1 MTIMK
6 TKSDIIIKVLSL
18 GIGLAVGIVL
28 IAKVFFELSYDSFYK
43 DIDRVYNINTWI
55 SMQGNEKDYGQVSG
69 AVAVGFMEEV
79 PGVEAGTRTTYV
91 FNGDTYLDEEGNKLK
106 ATLVCADTCFFKVF
120 DRPILAGD
128 PVKALGKWGSVM
140 VSRSFAEKIADQ
152 VGNDGSVTPDQ
163 VGNDGNVTPDQVG
176 NDGSV
181 TPDQVGN
188 DGSVTPDQVGND
200 GSVTPDLIGGLSSI
214 IGKQLA
220 NEDMP
225 GLKMTIEGV
234 FEDFPKNGSLSYD
247 ILLSMD
253 TYGKQSTDNWNGN
266 DRYKGY
272 VKLMPGVDPNTLADA
287 IRKMQEAHQ
296 PLEQIEAQGTSFKY
310 FLKSF
315 SKMHTSAPEVRQQV
329 VLLSIVAALLILISL
344 LNYILI
350 VISSM
355 VKRSKEVGVRK
366 CYGAEGKH
374 IYGMLTKEALL
385 HIVLSLV
392 LAAIIIFAGRSIVEN
407 LLGVPFTTLLVPQSM
422 VAIGAVIL
430 FVLIISIVVPAELYQ
445 RIPVYAALKNYTENS
460 RNWKLGLLGVQVL
473 INVFLVVMMLV
484 IGRQYQVVT
493 HADTGYD
500 YDNLYYI
507 SLFDGNRQAVTRA
520 VRALESLPEV
530 SGVATAYN
538 LPFNGSNG
546 DNVYLPDDDRELFNI
561 ADQYECSD
569 GFYEL
574 MGIEFLEGRAPRDS
588 SEIVVDEKFVKKMA
602 EFTDWSD
609 GAVGKQVFIT
619 GHDRSRDSQRSY
631 FTISGVYKSY
641 IIGNLTGVDQRP
653 SALFYGEI
661 GSMSSWMPHVLF
673 KMADQVGH
681 DVMTGSEHN
690 VMTGSDRSS
699 LGKVKATLEQALEG
713 REINIVSY
721 EEQMRAA
728 YDDSKKM
735 RNTMA
740 LGAVFSLLI
749 ALLGLIG
756 FIKDESLRRSKEMAV
771 RKINGATTRNIL
783 GVFSMDIMKLSIAA
797 ALIACIGAF
806 FVARRWLEQFAEKVS
821 LNPLYFIGGTLLVL
835 AIVLGV
841 VVLNCLRI
849 ARANPVDSL
858 KNE

>member
-1 MTIMK
+1 M
-6 TKSDIIIKVLSL
+6 
-18 GIGLAVGIVL
+18 GLAVGIVL

-43 DIDRVYNINTWI
+43 DIDRVYTINTWI
-55 SMQGNEKDYGQVSG
+55 SRLGDEKDFGQVSG

-79 PGVEAGTRTTYV
+79 PGVEAGTRTTFV
-91 FNGDTYLDEEGNKLK
+91 FNGDTYMDEDGNKLK
-106 ATLVCADTCFFKVF
+106 GTLVCADTCFFQVF

-140 VSRSFAEKIADQ
+140 VSRSFAEKILRSAQDDIST
-152 VGNDGSVTPDQ
+152 V
-163 VGNDGNVTPDQVG
+163 
-176 NDGSV
+176 
-181 TPDQVGN
+181 
-188 DGSVTPDQVGND
+188 
-200 GSVTPDLIGGLSSI
+200 
-214 IGKQLA
+214 IGKQIY

-225 GLKMTIEGV
+225 DLKLTIEGV
-234 FEDFPKNGSLSYD
+234 FEDFPKNGTLDYD

-253 TYGKQSTDNWNGN
+253 TYGKQSTDNWLGN

-272 VKLMPGVDPNTLADA
+272 VKLMPGVDPATLTDA

-296 PLEQIEAQGTSFKY
+296 PLEQIEAQGTSLRY
-310 FLKSF
+310 FLKPF
-315 SKMHTSAPEVRQQV
+315 SKMHTSDPEVKSQV

-374 IYGMLTKEALL
+374 IYGMLTKEASL
-385 HIVLSLV
+385 HIFLSLA

-407 LLGVPFTTLLVPQSM
+407 LLGVPFTTLLVPQSIL
-422 VAIGAVIL
+422 AITAVL
-430 FVLIISIVVPAELYQ
+430 VFVLIISIVVPAELYQ

-473 INVFLVVMMLV
+473 INVFLVVMMLI
-484 IGRQYQVVT
+484 IGRQYQKIS

-507 SLFDGNRQAVTRA
+507 SIFDGDRQAITRA
-520 VRALESLPEV
+520 VRTLESLPEV

-538 LPFNGSNG
+538 LPFQGSNG

-569 GFYEL
+569 GFYDL
-574 MGIEFLEGRAPRDS
+574 MGIDFLEGRAPRDS

-602 EFTDWSD
+602 EFADWSD

-619 GHDRSRDSQRSY
+619 GHDRSRDSQRRY

-673 KMADQVGH
+673 KLRDSS
-681 DVMTGSEHN
+681 T
-690 VMTGSDRSS
+690 S
-699 LGKVKATLEQALEG
+699 LGMAKEALESALEG
-713 REINIVSY
+713 REINIFSY
-721 EEQMRAA
+721 EEQMRAL

-735 RNTMA
+735 RDTMA
-740 LGAVFSLLI
+740 LGSVFSLLI

-771 RKINGATTRNIL
+771 RKINGATTQDIL
-783 GVFSMDIMKLSIAA
+783 GIFAMDIMKLSAVMA
-797 ALIACIGAF
+797 VIACVGAF
-806 FVARRWLEQFAEKVS
+806 FVARRWLEQFAEKVP
-821 LNPLYFIGGTLLVL
+821 LNPLYFICGAVLVL
-835 AIVLGV
+835 LIVLGV

-849 ARANPVDSL
+849 ASANPVESL

>member
-1 MTIMK
+1 MRMK
-6 TKSDIIIKVLSL
+6 RKNDILIKVLSL
-18 GIGLAVGIVL
+18 GVGLAVGIVL

-43 DIDRVYNINTWI
+43 DIDRVYTINTWF
-55 SMQGNEKDYGQVSG
+55 SQHGDEGDYGQVSG

-79 PGVEAGTRTTYV
+79 PGVEAGTRTTTV

-106 ATLVCADTCFFKVF
+106 GTLVCADTCFFQVF
-120 DRPILAGD
+120 DRPILAGN
-128 PVKALGKWGSVM
+128 PVKILGKWGGVM
-140 VSRSFAEKIADQ
+140 VSRSFAEK
-152 VGNDGSVTPDQ
+152 
-163 VGNDGNVTPDQVG
+163 
-176 NDGSV
+176 
-181 TPDQVGN
+181 
-188 DGSVTPDQVGND
+188 
-200 GSVTPDLIGGLSSI
+200 LGGVQEA
-214 IGKQLA
+214 IGKQVY
-220 NEDMP
+220 NEDMA
-225 GLKMTIEGV
+225 GLKLPIEGV
-234 FEDFPKNGSLSYD
+234 FEDFPKNGSLDYD
-247 ILLSMD
+247 ILLSIE
-253 TYGKQSTDNWNGN
+253 TYGKQSTDNWLGN

-272 VKLMPGVDPNTLADA
+272 VKLMPGVDPATLTDA

-296 PLEQIEAQGTSFKY
+296 PIEMIEAQGTSLRY
-310 FLKSF
+310 FLKPF
-315 SKMHTSAPEVRQQV
+315 SKMHTSAPEVRQMV
-329 VLLSIVAALLILISL
+329 FLLSIVAALMILISL

-350 VISSM
+350 VISSL

-392 LAAIIIFAGRSIVEN
+392 LAAVIIFAGRSIIEN
-407 LLGVPFTTLLVPQSM
+407 LLGVPFQTLLVPQSTM
-422 VAIGAVIL
+422 AIAAVIL
-430 FVLIISIVVPAELYQ
+430 FVLVISIVVPAELYQ

-473 INVFLVVMMLV
+473 INVFLVVMMLI
-484 IGRQYQVVT
+484 IGRQYQKVS

-507 SLFDGNRQAVTRA
+507 SLFDGDRQAVARA

-538 LPFNGSNG
+538 LPFDGSSG

-569 GFYEL
+569 GFYDL

-588 SEIVVDEKFVKKMA
+588 SEIVVDEKFVAKMS

-619 GHDRSRDSQRSY
+619 GHDRLSDTERRY

-641 IIGNLTGVDQRP
+641 LIGNLTGVDPRP

-661 GSMSSWMPHVLF
+661 GSMSSFMPHVLF
-673 KMADQVGH
+673 KIPGQAGN
-681 DVMTGSEHN
+681 GGNE
-690 VMTGSDRSS
+690 S
-699 LGKVKATLEQALEG
+699 LAKVKETLESALEG
-713 REINIVSY
+713 REINIISY

-728 YDDSKKM
+728 YSDINKM

-740 LGAVFSLLI
+740 IGAVFSLLI

-756 FIKDESLRRSKEMAV
+756 FIRDESLRRSKEMAV
-771 RKINGATTRNIL
+771 RKINGATNREIL
-783 GVFSMDIMKLSIAA
+783 GVFSTGIMKLSAVMA
-797 ALIACIGAF
+797 VIACVAAF

-821 LNPLYFIGGTLLVL
+821 LNPLYFIGGAALVL
-835 AIVLGV
+835 LIVLAV

-849 ARANPVDSL
+849 ARANPVESL

>member
-1 MTIMK
+1 MK
-6 TKSDIIIKVLSL
+6 TKSDIWIKVLSL

-43 DIDRVYNINTWI
+43 DIDRVYTINTWY
-55 SMQGNEKDYGQVSG
+55 SHQGEEKDYGQVSG

-79 PGVEAGTRTTYV
+79 PGVEAGTRTTFV

-140 VSRSFAEKIADQ
+140 VSRSFAEKILRSAQDDNKGALTKDDKG
-152 VGNDGSVTPDQ
+152 VILSETKNLSDV
-163 VGNDGNVTPDQVG
+163 
-176 NDGSV
+176 
-181 TPDQVGN
+181 
-188 DGSVTPDQVGND
+188 
-200 GSVTPDLIGGLSSI
+200 IGYI
-214 IGKQLA
+214 IA
-220 NEDMP
+220 NEDMS

-234 FEDFPKNGSLSYD
+234 FEDFPKNGSLDYD
-247 ILLSMD
+247 ILLSME
-253 TYGKQSTDNWNGN
+253 TYGKQSTDNWLGN

-272 VKLMPGVDPNTLADA
+272 VKLMPGVDPNTLTDA

-296 PLEQIEAQGTSFKY
+296 PLERIEAQGTSLRY
-310 FLKSF
+310 FLKPF
-315 SKMHTSAPEVRQQV
+315 SKMHTSAPEVRQTV
-329 VLLSIVAALLILISL
+329 ILLSIVAALLILISL

-374 IYGMLTKEALL
+374 IYVMLTKEASV
-385 HIVLSLV
+385 HILLSLV
-392 LAAIIIFAGRSIVEN
+392 LAAVIIFAGRGIVEN
-407 LLGVPFTTLLVPQSM
+407 LLGVPFTTLLVPQSF

-473 INVFLVVMMLV
+473 INVFLVVMMLI
-484 IGRQYQVVT
+484 IGRQYQKVS

-507 SLFDGNRQAVTRA
+507 SLFDGDRQAVTRA

-530 SGVATAYN
+530 RGVATAYN

-546 DNVYLPDDDRELFNI
+546 DNVYLPDDNRELFNI
-561 ADQYECSD
+561 ADQYECSS
-569 GFYEL
+569 GFYDL

-588 SEIVVDEKFVKKMA
+588 SEIVVDEKFVTKMA

-619 GHDRSRDSQRSY
+619 GHERSRDSERSF
-631 FTISGVYKSY
+631 FTISGVYTSY

-673 KMADQVGH
+673 KIDSSASPQNDRWRSQNDRWRSQNDRWRSQNDKKNLWNDSRSVILRRSKADE
-681 DVMTGSEHN
+681 GSPA
-690 VMTGSDRSS
+690 
-699 LGKVKATLEQALEG
+699 LQKVKDALEKALEG

-756 FIKDESLRRSKEMAV
+756 FIRDESLRRSKEMAV
-771 RKINGATTRNIL
+771 RKINGATTRDIL
-783 GVFSMDIMKLSIAA
+783 GVFATDIMKLSGVMAV
-797 ALIACIGAF
+797 LACIGAF

-821 LNPLYFIGGTLLVL
+821 LNPLYFIGGAVLVL

>member
-1 MTIMK
+1 MK

-43 DIDRVYNINTWI
+43 DIDRVYTINTWY
-55 SMQGNEKDYGQVSG
+55 SHQGDEHDYGQVSG
-69 AVAVGFMEEV
+69 AVSVGFMEEV
-79 PGVEAGTRTTYV
+79 PGVEAGTRTTFV
-91 FNGDTYLDEEGNKLK
+91 FNGDTYLDENGNKLK

-120 DRPILAGD
+120 DRPTLAGD
-128 PVKALGKWGSVM
+128 PVKVLGKWGSVM
-140 VSRSFAEKIADQ
+140 VSRSFAEKM
-152 VGNDGSVTPDQ
+152 
-163 VGNDGNVTPDQVG
+163 
-176 NDGSV
+176 
-181 TPDQVGN
+181 
-188 DGSVTPDQVGND
+188 
-200 GSVTPDLIGGLSSI
+200 GGVQEC
-214 IGKQLA
+214 IGKQIA
-220 NEDMP
+220 NADMD
-225 GLKMTIEGV
+225 GLKLTIEGV
-234 FEDFPKNGSLSYD
+234 FEDFPKNGSLDYD
-247 ILLSMD
+247 ILLSME

-272 VKLMPGVDPNTLADA
+272 VKLLPGVDPNTLADG

-296 PLEQIEAQGTSFKY
+296 PLEMIEAQGNTFRY
-310 FLKSF
+310 FLKPF
-315 SKMHTSAPEVRQQV
+315 SKLHTSAPEVRQTV
-329 VLLSIVAALLILISL
+329 ILLSIVAALLILISL

-385 HIVLSLV
+385 HIILSLA
-392 LAAIIIFAGRSIVEN
+392 LAAVIIFAGRSIVEN
-407 LLGVPFTTLLVPQSM
+407 LLGVPFQTLLVPQSIL
-422 VAIGAVIL
+422 AIAAVL
-430 FVLIISIVVPAELYQ
+430 VFVLIISIVVPAELYQ

-460 RNWKLGLLGVQVL
+460 RNWKLALLGVQVL
-473 INVFLVVMMLV
+473 INVFLVVMMLI
-484 IGRQYQVVT
+484 IGRQYQKVS

-507 SLFDGNRQAVTRA
+507 SLFDGDRRAVTRA
-520 VRALESLPEV
+520 VQTLESLPEV
-530 SGVATAYN
+530 TGVATAYN
-538 LPFNGSNG
+538 LPFQGSNG
-546 DNVYLPDDDRELFNI
+546 DNVYLPDDNRELFNI

-569 GFYEL
+569 GFYDL
-574 MGIEFLEGRAPRDS
+574 MDIEFLEGRAPRDS

-602 EFTDWSD
+602 EFMDWSD

-619 GHDRSRDSQRSY
+619 GHDRSRDSERSY

-641 IIGNLTGVDQRP
+641 IIGNLTGVDPRP

-673 KMADQVGH
+673 KVQPA
-681 DVMTGSEHN
+681 
-690 VMTGSDRSS
+690 S
-699 LGKVKATLEQALEG
+699 LAKVKEALEQALEG
-713 REINIVSY
+713 REINIISY

-740 LGAVFSLLI
+740 IGSVFSLLI

-756 FIKDESLRRSKEMAV
+756 FIRDESLRRSKEMAV
-771 RKINGATTRNIL
+771 RKINGATTRDIL
-783 GVFSMDIMKLSIAA
+783 SVFAKDIMKLSAVMA
-797 ALIACIGAF
+797 VIACVAAY
-806 FVARRWLEQFAEKVS
+806 FVAHKWLEQFAEKVS
-821 LNPLYFIGGTLLVL
+821 LNPLYFIGGAALVL
-835 AIVLGV
+835 LIVLGV

-849 ARANPVDSL
+849 ARANPVESL

>member
-1 MTIMK
+1 MRRQ
-6 TKSDIIIKVLSL
+6 SDILIKILSL
-18 GIGLAVGIVL
+18 GMGLAVGIVL

-43 DIDRVYNINTWI
+43 DIDRVYTINTWI
-55 SMQGNEKDYGQVSG
+55 SMLGDEKDFAQVSG

-79 PGVEAGTRTTYV
+79 PGVEVGTRTTFV
-91 FNGDTYLDEEGNKLK
+91 FNGDTYLDEDGNKLK
-106 ATLVCADTCFFKVF
+106 GTLVCADTCFFQVF

-140 VSRSFAEKIADQ
+140 VSRSFAEKILRSAQDDNG
-152 VGNDGSVTPDQ
+152 VILSETKNLSDV
-163 VGNDGNVTPDQVG
+163 
-176 NDGSV
+176 
-181 TPDQVGN
+181 
-188 DGSVTPDQVGND
+188 
-200 GSVTPDLIGGLSSI
+200 IGYMI
-214 IGKQLA
+214 A

-225 GLKMTIEGV
+225 DLKLTIEGV
-234 FEDFPKNGSLSYD
+234 FEDFPKNGTLDYD

-253 TYGKQSTDNWNGN
+253 TYGKQSTDNWLGN

-272 VKLMPGVDPNTLADA
+272 VKLMPGVDPATLTDA

-296 PLEQIEAQGTSFKY
+296 PLEQIEAQGTSLRY
-310 FLKSF
+310 FLKPF
-315 SKMHTSAPEVRQQV
+315 SKIHTSDPEVKSQV
-329 VLLSIVAALLILISL
+329 ILLSIVAALLILISL

-374 IYGMLTKEALL
+374 IYGMLTKEASL
-385 HIVLSLV
+385 HIFLSLA

-407 LLGVPFTTLLVPQSM
+407 LLGVPFTAMLVPQSI
-422 VAIGAVIL
+422 VAIVAVL
-430 FVLIISIVVPAELYQ
+430 VFVLIISIVVPAELYQ

-460 RNWKLGLLGVQVL
+460 RNWKLGLLGIQVL
-473 INVFLVVMMLV
+473 INVFLVVMMLI
-484 IGRQYQVVT
+484 IGRQYQKVS

-507 SLFDGNRQAVTRA
+507 SIFDGDRQAITRA
-520 VRALESLPEV
+520 VRTLESLPEV

-538 LPFNGSNG
+538 LPFKGSNG

-569 GFYEL
+569 DFYDL

-588 SEIVVDEKFVKKMA
+588 SEIVVDEKFVKKMS
-602 EFTDWSD
+602 EFADWSD
-609 GAVGKQVFIT
+609 GAVGKQVYIT

-641 IIGNLTGVDQRP
+641 LIGNLAPDQRP

-673 KMADQVGH
+673 KLRDPS
-681 DVMTGSEHN
+681 T
-690 VMTGSDRSS
+690 S
-699 LGKVKATLEQALEG
+699 LGMAKESLESALED
-713 REINIVSY
+713 REINIFSY
-721 EEQMRAA
+721 EEQMRAL

-735 RNTMA
+735 RDTMA
-740 LGAVFSLLI
+740 LGSVFSLLI

-771 RKINGATTRNIL
+771 RKINGATTQDIL
-783 GVFSMDIMKLSIAA
+783 GIFAMDIMKLSAVMA
-797 ALIACIGAF
+797 VIACVGAF

-821 LNPLYFIGGTLLVL
+821 LNPMYFIGGAVLVL
-835 AIVLGV
+835 LIVLGV

-849 ARANPVDSL
+849 ASANPVDSL

>member
-1 MTIMK
+1 MK
-6 TKSDIIIKVLSL
+6 TKSDIWIKVLSL
-18 GIGLAVGIVL
+18 GMGLAVGIVL
-28 IAKVFFELSYDSFYK
+28 IAKVFFELSYDSFYQ
-43 DIDRVYNINTWI
+43 DIDRVYTINTWI

-79 PGVEAGTRTTYV
+79 PGVEAGTRTTFV
-91 FNGDTYLDEEGNKLK
+91 FNGDTYLDEDGNKLN
-106 ATLVCADTCFFKVF
+106 ATLVCADTCFFQVF

-128 PVKALGKWGSVM
+128 PVKALGTWGSVM
-140 VSRSFAEKIADQ
+140 VSRSFAEKLIDS
-152 VGNDGSVTPDQ
+152 SVSEAKD
-163 VGNDGNVTPDQVG
+163 
-176 NDGSV
+176 
-181 TPDQVGN
+181 
-188 DGSVTPDQVGND
+188 
-200 GSVTPDLIGGLSSI
+200 LSSV
-214 IGKQLA
+214 IGKQIA
-220 NEDMP
+220 NEDMA
-225 GLKMTIEGV
+225 GLKLTVEGV
-234 FEDFPKNGSLSYD
+234 YEDFPKNGSLDYD

-272 VKLMPGVDPNTLADA
+272 VRLMPGVDPATLADA

-296 PLEQIEAQGTSFKY
+296 PLEQIEAQGSTFRY
-310 FLKSF
+310 FLKPF
-315 SKMHTSAPEVRQQV
+315 SKMHTSDPEVKSLV
-329 VLLSIVAALLILISL
+329 ILLSIVAALLILISL

-350 VISSM
+350 VISSL

-374 IYGMLTKEALL
+374 IYFMLTKEALL
-385 HIVLSLV
+385 HIILSLG
-392 LAAIIIFAGRSIVEN
+392 LAAAIIFAGRGIVEN
-407 LLGVPFTTLLVPQSM
+407 LLGVPFTTLLVPQSI
-422 VAIGAVIL
+422 VAIGAVVV

-445 RIPVYAALKNYTENS
+445 RIPVYAALKNYSENS
-460 RNWKLGLLGVQVL
+460 RGWKLGLLGVQVL
-473 INVFLVVMMLV
+473 INVFLVVMMLI
-484 IGRQYQVVT
+484 IGRQYQKVT

-500 YDNLYYI
+500 YDNLYYV
-507 SLFDGNRQAVTRA
+507 SFFDSDRQAITRA
-520 VRALESLPEV
+520 VGALERLPEV

-538 LPFNGSNG
+538 LPFQGSNG

-569 GFYEL
+569 GFYDL

-619 GHDRSRDSQRSY
+619 GHDRSRDAERSY

-673 KMADQVGH
+673 KVQPEAL
-681 DVMTGSEHN
+681 TE
-690 VMTGSDRSS
+690 
-699 LGKVKATLEQALEG
+699 VKETLESALEG

-728 YDDSKKM
+728 YDDSRKM

-740 LGAVFSLLI
+740 VGAVFSLLI

-756 FIKDESLRRSKEMAV
+756 FIRDESLRRSKEMAV
-771 RKINGATTRNIL
+771 RKINGATTQDIL
-783 GVFSMDIMKLSIAA
+783 GIFALDIMKLSTGMAVIAS
-797 ALIACIGAF
+797 IGAV
-806 FVARRWLEQFAEKVS
+806 FVARKWLEQFAEKIS
-821 LNPLYFIGGTLLVL
+821 LHPLYFVGGALLVL
-835 AIVLGV
+835 TIVLGI

-849 ARANPVDSL
+849 ARENPVESL

>member
-1 MTIMK
+1 MLRMTK
-6 TKSDIIIKVLSL
+6 NDILIKVLSL

-43 DIDRVYNINTWI
+43 DIDQVYTINTWY
-55 SMQGNEKDYGQVSG
+55 SHQGEEKDFGQVSG

-79 PGVEAGTRTTYV
+79 PGVEVGTRTTFV
-91 FNGDTYLDEEGNKLK
+91 FNGDTYLDEDGNKLK

-120 DRPILAGD
+120 DRSILVGD
-128 PVKALGKWGSVM
+128 PVKVLSKWGSVM
-140 VSRSFAEKIADQ
+140 VSRSFAEKLVDSSASPQ
-152 VGNDGSVTPDQ
+152 ND
-163 VGNDGNVTPDQVG
+163 NVILSGAKD
-176 NDGSV
+176 
-181 TPDQVGN
+181 
-188 DGSVTPDQVGND
+188 
-200 GSVTPDLIGGLSSI
+200 LSSV
-214 IGKQLA
+214 IGKQVY
-220 NEDMP
+220 NEDME
-225 GLKMTIEGV
+225 GLKLSIEGV
-234 FEDFPKNGSLSYD
+234 FEDFPKNGSLDYD

-253 TYGKQSTDNWNGN
+253 TYGKQSTDNWLGN

-272 VKLMPGVDPNTLADA
+272 VKLMPSVDPNTLTDA

-296 PLEQIEAQGTSFKY
+296 PLERIEAQGTSLKY
-310 FLKSF
+310 FLKPF
-315 SKMHTSAPEVRQQV
+315 SKMHTSDPEVKSQV
-329 VLLSIVAALLILISL
+329 ILLSIVAALLILISL

-385 HIVLSLV
+385 HILLSLA
-392 LAAIIIFAGRSIVEN
+392 LAFVIIFAGRSIVEN
-407 LLGVPFTTLLVPQSM
+407 LLGVPFQTLLVPQSM
-422 VAIGAVIL
+422 MAIIAVL
-430 FVLIISIVVPAELYQ
+430 VFVLVISIVVPAELYQ

-473 INVFLVVMMLV
+473 INVFLVVMMLI
-484 IGRQYQVVT
+484 IGRQYQKVSN
-493 HADTGYD
+493 ADTGYN
-500 YDNLYYI
+500 YDNLYFI
-507 SLFDGNRQAVTRA
+507 SLFDGDRQAITRA
-520 VRALESLPEV
+520 VRTLESLPEV

-561 ADQYECSD
+561 ADQYECSN
-569 GFYEL
+569 GFYDL

-619 GHDRSRDSQRSY
+619 GHDRSSDTERRY

-641 IIGNLTGVDQRP
+641 LIGNLTGVDPRP

-673 KMADQVGH
+673 KLDASANGLS
-681 DVMTGSEHN
+681 MTKE
-690 VMTGSDRSS
+690 
-699 LGKVKATLEQALEG
+699 ALEQALEG

-721 EEQMRAA
+721 EEEMRAA
-728 YDDSKKM
+728 YSDSKKM
-735 RNTMA
+735 RDTMA
-740 LGAVFSLLI
+740 IGAVFSLLI

-756 FIKDESLRRSKEMAV
+756 FIRDESLRRSKEMAV
-771 RKINGATTRNIL
+771 RKINGATTRDIL
-783 GVFSMDIMKLSIAA
+783 GTFAKDIMKLSVVMAF
-797 ALIACIGAF
+797 IACVAAF
-806 FVARRWLEQFAEKVS
+806 FVAHKWLEQFAEKVS
-821 LNPLYFIGGTLLVL
+821 LNPLYFIGGAVLVLLV
-835 AIVLGV
+835 VLGV

-849 ARANPVDSL
+849 ARANPVESL